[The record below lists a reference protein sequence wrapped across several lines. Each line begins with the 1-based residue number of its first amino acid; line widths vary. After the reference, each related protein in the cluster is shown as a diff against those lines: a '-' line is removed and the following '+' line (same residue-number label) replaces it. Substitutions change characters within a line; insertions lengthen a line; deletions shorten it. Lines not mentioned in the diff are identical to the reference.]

1 MTEKYLYFAKKTA
14 RSLALTASES
24 NVQTYTLTT
33 GLVDPIPDG
42 IANTNTI
49 FANGAIT
56 AELQNLHLDGTGD
69 VHVLGT
75 HYTNTADDG
84 KLVIHP
90 NALSYD
96 GSNLVTVKTVAQD
109 ARFGVTNSSTTTEND
124 ITFTLN
130 KPVKAADALLT
141 KASNFLGIEMVDNDT
156 ADLYFKPTTND
167 GIGNGVDK
175 VTLDY
180 TAGNFKEFCN
190 GINAIITD
198 ERNQGGML
206 VVADTFRNIFLD
218 GNTIGVSAITLA
230 ID

>member
-56 AELQNLHLDGTGD
+56 AELQNLHLDGTAD

-75 HYTNTADDG
+75 HYTNTADNG

-130 KPVKAADALLT
+130 KPLVAADALLT

-175 VTLDY
+175 VRLNY
-180 TAGNFKEFCN
+180 VAGNFKQFCD
-190 GINAIITD
+190 GINAII
-198 ERNQGGML
+198 R
-206 VVADTFRNIFLD
+206 
-218 GNTIGVSAITLA
+218 
-230 ID
+230 